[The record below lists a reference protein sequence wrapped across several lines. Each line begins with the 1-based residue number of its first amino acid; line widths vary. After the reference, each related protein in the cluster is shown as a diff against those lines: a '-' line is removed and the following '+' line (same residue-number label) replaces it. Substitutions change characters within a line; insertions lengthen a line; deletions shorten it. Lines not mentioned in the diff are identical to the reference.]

1 MATAH
6 DALTDLLDP
15 LGNCMTP
22 EVAQKVIHLR
32 ASDAANEQM
41 RLLADKSAAGEL
53 SAAEREEYEACVAAG
68 TFISILQ
75 AKARNIIRRNGAA

>member
-6 DALTDLLDP
+6 DALTELLDP

-32 ASDAANEQM
+32 ASDAANERM
-41 RLLADKSAAGEL
+41 RFLSDKSTAGTL

-68 TFISILQ
+68 TFIAILQ
-75 AKARNIIRRNGAA
+75 AKARSIISRNGAA

>member
-6 DALTDLLDP
+6 DALADLLDP

-32 ASDAANEQM
+32 ASDAANERM
-41 RLLADKSAAGEL
+41 RFLADQSAAGTL
-53 SAAEREEYEACVAAG
+53 SAAEREEYEACVSAG
-68 TFISILQ
+68 TFIAILQ

>member
-6 DALTDLLDP
+6 DALTELLDP

-32 ASDAANEQM
+32 ASDAANERM
-41 RLLADKSAAGEL
+41 RFLSDKSTVGTL

-68 TFISILQ
+68 TFIAILQ
-75 AKARNIIRRNGAA
+75 AKARSIISRNGAA

>member
-22 EVAQKVIHLR
+22 DVAQKVIHLR
-32 ASDAANEQM
+32 ASNAANERM
-41 RLLADKSAAGEL
+41 GFLADKSAAGTL
-53 SAAEREEYEACVAAG
+53 TAAEREEYEACVSAG
-68 TFISILQ
+68 TFIAILQ
-75 AKARNIIRRNGAA
+75 AKARSIIRRNGAA